1 MDYGIL
7 SLLPIILAIGL
18 AIAFKNVVLALFVSV
33 FAGVLIL
40 VGGSPILAVTTMIKD
55 YFFMQLQDSY
65 NAGVLVL
72 LVFIGGF
79 IALMEKSGG
88 AIAFANKVSRVI
100 NNRFK
105 VQLAA
110 WLGGIL
116 IFFSDLGTPLI
127 VGPVFEPLF
136 DKLRVSR
143 EKLAWIL
150 DSTASPVA
158 VLVPFIGWGVYI
170 MGLIQ
175 KEYQALNILES
186 DWTAFVKSIPFNIYS
201 ILAVL
206 MVPIVAFTGFEFS
219 SMAKA
224 EKRTQETGE
233 KYFKGAKPM
242 RATDSEGIVE
252 SKPILIGLPLV
263 VLLVTMFGILIPLG
277 FPFQKVPGD
286 AFRTALSTGYLFAAI
301 VLMIMMV
308 MYKVKT
314 FDETFSI
321 YTKGMSRMTN
331 IAIILIL
338 AWSLSAVSKELK
350 TSEYIIKV
358 TEGNMPAFLLPGVVF
373 LIGAVLSFATGSSW
387 GAYAIMMPLVIPMAV
402 AISSPLYAC
411 IGAVLA
417 GGMFGDHCSPI
428 SDTTILA
435 SSGAGCDHVDHVKT
449 QLSYAILNGSVSFVG
464 FIIAGLTGSPI
475 ALGVSVV
482 LFVILIGIASKLW
495 GTRIKNMTIEEVER
509 IEGVIK

>member
-1 MDYGIL
+1 MNFGLL

-33 FAGVLIL
+33 FVGVLIL
-40 VGGSPILAVTTMIKD
+40 VGGSPMEAVTIMIKD

-88 AIAFANKVSRVI
+88 AIAFANKVSKVI
-100 NNRFK
+100 NTRFK

-150 DSTASPVA
+150 DSTSSPVA

-175 KEYQALNILES
+175 KEYQALNIAES

-206 MVPIVAFTGFEFS
+206 MVPIVAFTGYEFS

-224 EKRTQETGE
+224 EKRTQDTGE

-242 RATDSEGIVE
+242 RMPDEGEIVE
-252 SKPILIGLPLV
+252 SKSILIGLPLV

-308 MYKVKT
+308 GYKVKS

-321 YTKGMSRMTN
+321 YTKGMSRMTY

-338 AWSLSAVSKELK
+338 AWSLSAVSKELG
-350 TSEYIIKV
+350 TSEYIIKA
-358 TEGNMPAFLLPGVVF
+358 TDGNVPAFLLPGIVF

-387 GAYAIMMPLVIPMAV
+387 GAYAIMMPLVIPMAI
-402 AISSPLYAC
+402 AINSPIYAC

-435 SSGAGCDHVDHVKT
+435 STGAGCDHVDHVKT
-449 QLSYAILNGSVSFVG
+449 QLAYALLNGSVSFIG

-475 ALGVSVV
+475 ALLVSMV
-482 LFVILIGIASKLW
+482 LFVILIIGASKLR
-495 GTRIKNMTIEEVER
+495 GVRIKNMTIEEVELLENGR
-509 IEGVIK
+509 